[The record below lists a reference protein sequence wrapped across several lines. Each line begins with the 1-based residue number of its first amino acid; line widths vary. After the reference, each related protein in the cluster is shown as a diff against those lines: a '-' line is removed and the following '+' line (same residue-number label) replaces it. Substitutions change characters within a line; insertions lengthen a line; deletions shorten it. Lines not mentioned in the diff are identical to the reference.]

1 MECRYVLQSPVF
13 DLRMR
18 RLGGF
23 GAVFDCGTVC
33 ATKRNKRMQNMT
45 SLLGCVFVCP
55 SGIIALSEAARA
67 QRYMTAQMCARKD
80 ACPHILKG
88 VTMHYEFE
96 AIDMKNIAVA
106 QARVEGNAHRNAID
120 ERAARGQ
127 RFVGFVPTVS
137 GPSGKILAFDLVFE
151 VDD

>member
-1 MECRYVLQSPVF
+1 
-13 DLRMR
+13 
-18 RLGGF
+18 
-23 GAVFDCGTVC
+23 
-33 ATKRNKRMQNMT
+33 
-45 SLLGCVFVCP
+45 
-55 SGIIALSEAARA
+55 
-67 QRYMTAQMCARKD
+67 
-80 ACPHILKG
+80 
-88 VTMHYEFE
+88 
-96 AIDMKNIAVA
+96 MKNIAVA